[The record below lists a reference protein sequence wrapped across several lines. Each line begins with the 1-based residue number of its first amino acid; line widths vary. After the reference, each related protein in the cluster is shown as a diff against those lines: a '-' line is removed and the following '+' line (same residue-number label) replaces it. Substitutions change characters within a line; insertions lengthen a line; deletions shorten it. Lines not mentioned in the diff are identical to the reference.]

1 MTFQGYQRPSGAA
14 GIRNHVAIVS
24 VMESC
29 NTVVRGICGA
39 VYGTVPITMPFMRG
53 QLGQDLEITMATLA
67 GMAKNANVFGVLV
80 VGLEPVT
87 SEALAAKII
96 PSGKPVE
103 VVTIQGS
110 GGTIDATASGTRL
123 AAKLVRQASALS
135 REPCSLSDLIVGL
148 ECGGSDTTSGL
159 ASNPSI
165 GRAADRIVA
174 AGGAVVISE
183 TSEFLGAEHIFAKR
197 AATPEIGEKFLDA
210 VLGHERAIMAEG
222 VDLRGANPTKDN
234 IRGGLTTIEE
244 KSLGAIAKAGSTP
257 LVGVLSYGETPTGP
271 GLYFMATPAPAVESL
286 TALSAGGSQLN
297 LFSTGVGN
305 PIGAMI
311 STTIKLTGNRN
322 TAESFSDHID
332 CDVSGILEHGESI
345 PEAGDRLF
353 DYLVR
358 VAGGELTSSEILG
371 VRDTAVS
378 RFGLSM

>member
-1 MTFQGYQRPSGAA
+1 MTFQGYRRPSGVS

-39 VYGTVPITMPFMRG
+39 VHGTVPITMPFMRG

-67 GMAKNANVFGVLV
+67 GMARNANVFGVLV

-87 SEALAAKII
+87 SETLASKIM

-110 GGTIDATASGTRL
+110 GGTIDATAKGTRL
-123 AAKLVRQASALS
+123 AAKLVREASALS
-135 REPCSLSDLIVGL
+135 RQPCPVSDLIVGL

-159 ASNPSI
+159 ASNPAM
-165 GRAADRIVA
+165 GHAADRIVA
-174 AGGAVVISE
+174 AGGVVVISE

-257 LVGVLSYGETPTGP
+257 LVGVLSYGEAPTEP

-286 TALSAGGSQLN
+286 TGLCAGGSQLN

-322 TAESFSDHID
+322 TAEGFADHID
-332 CDVSGILEHGESI
+332 CNVSGILEHGESI
-345 PEAGDRLF
+345 PDAGDRLF

>member
-1 MTFQGYQRPSGAA
+1 MTFQGYQRPSGVA

-39 VYGTVPITMPFMRG
+39 VHGTVPITMPFMRG

-87 SEALAAKII
+87 SETLAEKIT

-110 GGTIDATASGTRL
+110 GGTIDATAKGTRL
-123 AAKLVRQASALS
+123 AAKLARQASALS
-135 REPCSLSDLIVGL
+135 RQPCPLSDLIVGL

-159 ASNPSI
+159 ASNPAM
-165 GRAADRIVA
+165 GHAADRIVA

-257 LVGVLSYGETPTGP
+257 LVGVLSYGEAPTGP

-286 TALSAGGSQLN
+286 TGLSAGGSQLN

-322 TAESFSDHID
+322 TAEGFADHID
-332 CDVSGILEHGESI
+332 CDVSGILERGESI
-345 PEAGDRLF
+345 PDAGDRLF
-353 DYLVR
+353 DYLVG
-358 VAGGELTSSEILG
+358 VASGELTSSEILG